1 MPVCGARGT
10 KSEGERSTG
19 LDPRKEQAD
28 SNRATARPVK
38 SFSPSRPGI
47 KKGIFPSPTV
57 SDGRP
62 GASLPR
68 PATAPLAK
76 SAGPVT
82 PNLARGG
89 EAPRAAPPTP
99 AQAPTT
105 RHRRSSQCRG
115 GAPTQNMEKS
125 GVARHRSARD
135 ATPTRQQ
142 GDTRAPTAS
151 QPRACGAT
159 GCAWAWGG
167 WKRGEAAGWSI
178 DEDRPEKLLFWK
190 GNRRVAVAGRRPWAL
205 KPPSDWPFQSWLR
218 SRQCAF
224 SSPTAQASLARSLRL
239 GARP

>member
-19 LDPRKEQAD
+19 LDPQKEQAD
-28 SNRATARPVK
+28 PNRATARPVK

-89 EAPRAAPPTP
+89 EAPHAAPPAP

-115 GAPTQNMEKS
+115 GAPTQNMEYS
-125 GVARHRSARD
+125 GAARHRSARD

-142 GDTRAPTAS
+142 GD
-151 QPRACGAT
+151 
-159 GCAWAWGG
+159 
-167 WKRGEAAGWSI
+167 EA
-178 DEDRPEKLLFWK
+178 RQKLLKCRTRQF
-190 GNRRVAVAGRRPWAL
+190 VALQSATQRRRPRLRPAGMG
-205 KPPSDWPFQSWLR
+205 SFEDWRGRVQS
-218 SRQCAF
+218 A
-224 SSPTAQASLARSLRL
+224 
-239 GARP
+239 